1 MKRNLKYFVSCCL
14 LTAFICSTFTFGA
27 VADRENIEIFVNSTT
42 INAKSKVI
50 ELPEAIVYDTED
62 IGITA
67 IATVQKEGKIYSVV
81 NGKFV
86 ADGIGDYE
94 VTYKAINSRGETAE
108 KTITVTVEDSTAPIV
123 NAYSEKIN
131 LTVNEEYSLPEI
143 IVSDFYDLEREVYIV
158 DGDER
163 HLVTDKI
170 YFETVKNAVIEVVY
184 TEKRENGLSTTVTFD
199 AMVVNQG
206 AIYGFDDFGATGA
219 TYWSCAQAGQNKD
232 PEIYQVPTITQN
244 EDLKYVHDA
253 DGKSFK
259 VEIKGKKGMSNSNSW
274 PRIDTADITLP
285 NLLKYEYLVVWIYND
300 SPDYNT
306 ITINGQLNMSNAYTT
321 KVNCKKG
328 EWTKL
333 RMPLASLK
341 SEKGSSL
348 VKNIQFWVSGFETG
362 TIIYYVDDM
371 YLE

>member
-27 VADRENIEIFVNSTT
+27 VADRDNIEIFVNSVTV
-42 INAKSKVI
+42 NAKSKII

-67 IATVQKEGKIYSVV
+67 VASVQKDGKNYSVA

-86 ADGIGDYE
+86 ADGVGDYE

-108 KTITVTVEDSTAPIV
+108 KTVTVTVEDSTAPIV
-123 NAYSEKIN
+123 SAYAEKIN

-143 IVSDFYDLEREVYIV
+143 IVSDFCELDRTVYIVNGEEREV
-158 DGDER
+158 
-163 HLVTDKI
+163 VTDKL
-170 YFETVKNAVIEVVY
+170 YFDTVQNVVIEVVY

-206 AIYGFDDFGATGA
+206 AIYGFNDFGETGA
-219 TYWSCAQAGQNKD
+219 TYWSCAQSAQNKD
-232 PEIYQVPTITQN
+232 PEIYQVPKITQN

-259 VEIKGKKGMSNSNSW
+259 VEIKGKEGMSNSNSW
-274 PRIDTADITLP
+274 PRIDTADISLP
-285 NLLKYEYLVVWIYND
+285 NLLKYEYLVAWIYND
-300 SPDYNT
+300 SPDYDV
-306 ITINGQLNMSNAYTT
+306 ISVKGQLNMSNAYTT
-321 KVNCKKG
+321 SVNCKKG

-333 RMPLASLK
+333 KMPLSGLK
-341 SEKGSSL
+341 SEKGNSL
-348 VKNIQFWVSGFETG
+348 VKNIQFWVSGFEKG
-362 TIIYYVDDM
+362 SIIYYVDDM